1 MKKQILLL
9 ASITALL
16 LGLTSCQ
23 KVQEIQPITTPNKD
37 VESLFKTSLTKS
49 DIKNL
54 SKTFGVI
61 DYTSYEIKN
70 ITANSSVQTI
80 SFKQSDLVNTK
91 LIVTTSTTKNI
102 TETKSCIFEITNE
115 DNTSNNF
122 KDLKQVKNG
131 FLRIYFLNTGEVL
144 EKTIKNGIE
153 SNNERT
159 DGINISVYNN
169 SALRYNFGSCFK
181 NCVVSHIRSLSWVDA
196 AACLIASEYCA
207 AAYLLGCTGYCT
219 LGPG

>member
-1 MKKQILLL
+1 MKKQITLLG
-9 ASITALL
+9 SITALL
-16 LGLTSCQ
+16 LGLASCH

-61 DYTSYEIKN
+61 DYTSYQIKN

-80 SFKQSDLVNTK
+80 SFKKSDLVNTK
-91 LIVTTSTTKNI
+91 LIVTTSTTKNT
-102 TETKSCIFEITNE
+102 TETKSCIFEITDE
-115 DNTSNNF
+115 DNISNNF

-169 SALRYNFGSCFK
+169 SASRYSFGSCFK
-181 NCVVSHIRSLSWVDA
+181 NCVVSNMKKLSWVEG
-196 AACLIASEYCA
+196 AACLLASEVCA
-207 AAYLLGCTGYCT
+207 ASFLIGCTGYCI
-219 LGPG
+219 